1 MSDLDR
7 EFAKRLSAQI
17 ADLTQIAILKSDTDA
32 LRDLD
37 RFQARADA
45 LAARMPESKV
55 IDFR

>member
-17 ADLTQIAILKSDTDA
+17 ADLRQIAILKSDTDA